1 MHCLHCSN
9 TQGITVEIAEDYLS
23 VYIRCP
29 ECAGTHLHKHRGKW
43 ETAAERMERMK
54 QVFKCADCGK
64 DSFVYDEKFHDARLY
79 CDRCAFIRQQH
90 CNRASKDEKRKK
102 NLNSPW
108 RLFKSGKDTE
118 IRPIGRR
125 EG

>member
-1 MHCLHCSN
+1 MYCLHCGN
-9 TQGITVEIAEDYLS
+9 TIGITVEITEDYLS

-29 ECAGTHLHKHRGKW
+29 ECAGTHLHKYRNKW

-54 QVFKCADCGK
+54 TSFKCAECGE
-64 DSFVYDEKFHDARLY
+64 DSFVYDEKLHEARLY
-79 CDRCAFIRQQH
+79 CESCAFLRQQH
-90 CNRASKDEKRKK
+90 FNRAAVRAERIK
-102 NLNSPW
+102 NPGTPW
-108 RLFKSGKDTE
+108 RLFQYGKDKE